1 LLDRIKNLEL
11 EVNSYK
17 SYVAESLPTNSDF
30 VDNERSS
37 EAGARKSGRK
47 SNRKTMT
54 FGNDDEDKK
63 TSAAEKYSLKL
74 KELVEDLTDKNKSL
88 EVDERR
94 ALVKFEIEYNRK
106 IRILEE
112 TNKVKLDLEGQ
123 LALIMIEN
131 VTLLKENKWR
141 KDFNITNAKE
151 IETYTRDIKLLQRRI
166 QELENGNSNWRLKYE
181 NQELIK
187 KNVQDNPQFRQT
199 YIDIMSNSKN
209 EEVYKGLICTRRL
222 SQVVKVTTD
231 RFTEKQ
237 RLQTNVPNRRGGTK
251 ISHIMEEENE
261 DSHTDDDN
269 LANELEGLDDQP
281 DFGGLEHR
289 DSDEDAPFDND
300 TPGEGIYRASEF
312 DNDRFTVA
320 DKQRSSHINI
330 GVTAKTF
337 QKSNLPTIE
346 EDEYYDPIKE
356 KLVELKANERQNK
369 SLVMKNLG
377 VQEEQKEEEEL
388 KEQDAKSESEK
399 SEGKLYF

>member
-30 VDNERSS
+30 VDTERSS
-37 EAGARKSGRK
+37 ETGARKSGRK
-47 SNRKTMT
+47 SNRKTIT
-54 FGNDDEDKK
+54 FGGDDENVK
-63 TSAAEKYSLKL
+63 TTAAEKYSLKL

-88 EVDERR
+88 EVDERK

-106 IRILEE
+106 IKILEE
-112 TNKVKLDLEGQ
+112 TNKIKLDLEGQ

-131 VTLLKENKWR
+131 DTLLKENKWR

-166 QELENGNSNWRLKYE
+166 QELENGNANWRLKYE

-199 YIDIMSNSKN
+199 YIDIMSKSKN
-209 EEVYKGLICTRRL
+209 EEVYKGRL

-231 RFTEKQ
+231 RFTDKQ
-237 RLQTNVPNRRGGTK
+237 RLKTNMPSRKVNTK
-251 ISHIMEEENE
+251 ISHIKEEENE

-269 LANELEGLDDQP
+269 LANELEGLDEQP

-300 TPGEGIYRASEF
+300 APGEGIYRASEL

-377 VQEEQKEEEEL
+377 VQEEEKVEEEL
-388 KEQDAKSESEK
+388 KEQDVKSESEK